1 MVVQS
6 KILAAH
12 LWQPLIL
19 TVAGLQLVMLAM
31 QLRGMVPILG
41 HFRQRTASGAV
52 LGLTATSLTA
62 RQHEQLSAI
71 IASAQ
76 THRARGVFQLYSLT
90 SSIPN
95 RRQHHHHHKSR
106 LKQSTGQPQKHS
118 SRCSSPFAVRTTVAG
133 SCTEM
138 DPDNRCGKD
147 TCKCGLTQV

>member
-41 HFRQRTASGAV
+41 HFRQRTASEAV
-52 LGLTATSLTA
+52 LGLTATRLIAT
-62 RQHEQLSAI
+62 QHEQLPDI
-71 IASAQ
+71 IAFAQ
-76 THRARGVFQLYSLT
+76 THWARGTFHLYQPDIINPKPPPT
-90 SSIPN
+90 PPPPQVTVEAIHWP
-95 RRQHHHHHKSR
+95 
-106 LKQSTGQPQKHS
+106 PQKHS